1 MIERKLFPL
10 LVNHLSKKQIT
21 VITGLR
27 RVGKSTA
34 LKYLLEKVPHQN
46 KIYLDFERIEN
57 RALFNEDSYK
67 TIERG
72 LEFLGLD
79 LSNSPVLALD
89 EIQLVPNSTSVIKS
103 LYDSFNIK
111 ILATGSSSFYLKNH
125 FSESLAGR
133 KQIFEL
139 WPLDFEE
146 YLLFNDVNVINSP
159 AEPFMDFHPVFYQN
173 FARYYEEYISFGGF
187 PEVALSKETDDKA
200 NYLKDI
206 LNSYIELDI
215 KLLSDFS
222 ASDGLYKLIK
232 LLANRVGSRV
242 DYSKISALTGL
253 NRHKVKEYINLLEY
267 TYFIRLI
274 PPFTSGIDKEV
285 SKQAKIYFTDN
296 GLLTTT
302 GTISS
307 GAIFENAISAQL
319 ALKGNLNFFEKSS
332 GTEIDFIL
340 DRQTAFEVKET
351 CTASDLKTLES
362 RAAMVDLPNYKL
374 IGRFPSQSGFRNF
387 IWGGS
392 IY

>member
-10 LVNHLSKKQIT
+10 LVNHLSKRQIT

-34 LKYLLEKVPHQN
+34 LKYLLDKVPHQN
-46 KIYLDFERIEN
+46 KLYLDFERIEN
-57 RALFNEDSYK
+57 RSLFNEDSYK

-79 LSNSPVLALD
+79 LNHSPVLALD
-89 EIQLVPNSTSVIKS
+89 EIQLIPNSTSVIKS
-103 LYDSFNIK
+103 LYDSFDIK

-146 YLLFNDVNVINSP
+146 YLLFNNTKIINIP
-159 AEPFMDFHPVFYQN
+159 GEPFMDFHPVFYQS
-173 FARYYEEYISFGGF
+173 FSHYYEEYVKFGGF
-187 PEVALSKETDDKA
+187 PEVALSKDPKDKA

-242 DYSKISALTGL
+242 DYSKIAALSGL

-267 TYFIRLI
+267 TYFIRLV

-296 GLLTTT
+296 GLLNST

-307 GAIFENAISAQL
+307 GAIFENAIAAQL
-319 ALKGNLNFFEKSS
+319 ALKGNLNFFQKSS

-340 DRQTAFEVKET
+340 DRQTAYEVKET
-351 CTASDLKTLES
+351 CTASDLKTLEA
-362 RAAMVDLPNYKL
+362 RAAMVDLPNCNL
-374 IGRFPSQSGFRNF
+374 IGRHAPQSGFRNF

>member
-1 MIERKLFPL
+1 MIIRKTFPA
-10 LVNHLSKKQIT
+10 LVKHLSKKQIT
-21 VITGLR
+21 VLTGLR

-34 LKYLLEKVPHQN
+34 IQYLLDQVPHNN
-46 KIYLDFERIEN
+46 KLYLDFERIEN
-57 RALFNEDSYK
+57 RALFNETSYL

-72 LEFLGLD
+72 LELLGLD
-79 LSNSPVLALD
+79 LNNSPVLALD

-103 LYDSFNIK
+103 LYDTYNIK

-146 YLLFNDVNVINSP
+146 FLLFKGVETNKLAGNS
-159 AEPFMDFHPVFYQN
+159 FVKFHPVFYQQ
-173 FARYYEEYISFGGF
+173 FDRYYEEFIRYGGF
-187 PEVALSKETDDKA
+187 PEVALATDHEDKV

-206 LNSYIELDI
+206 INSYIELDI

-222 ASDGLYKLIK
+222 ASDGLYKLIR

-242 DYSKISALTGL
+242 DYSKIASLTGL

-267 TYFIRLI
+267 TFFIRLI
-274 PPFTSGIDKEV
+274 KPFTSGIDKEV
-285 SKQAKIYFTDN
+285 SKQAKIYFTDSGILN
-296 GLLTTT
+296 IT
-302 GTISS
+302 GNLSS
-307 GAIFENAISAQL
+307 GAVFENVVCTQL
-319 ALKGNLNFFEKSS
+319 ALKGELNFFEKSS

-340 DRQTAFEVKET
+340 DRHSAYEVKET
-351 CTASDLKTLES
+351 CTAPDLKTLES
-362 RAAMVDLPNYKL
+362 RASTVELPDYKL
-374 IGRFPSQSGFRNF
+374 IGRYAPQSGFRDF
-387 IWGGS
+387 IWGGN